1 MQAPHPPLRDYYG
14 EERERSAWVSGIF
27 TKTAADYDRLELVV
41 GLGTGSLYRRVAL
54 RRAGLRP
61 GMTVLD
67 IGAGTGIL
75 ARAAAQ
81 VVGDPARVT
90 GVDPSTGML
99 EHAKVAA
106 GVRLLSGSAESIPVP
121 DACADFLCM
130 GYALRHVAD
139 LHVAFREFFRVLRP
153 GGRLCLLEIT
163 APARGLPRALL
174 KAWLSGAVPRIATLV
189 CRAPDS
195 NLLMRYNWETIAN
208 CVRPDCILDA
218 LEDCGFADVDRQV
231 DLGVFSAYLAQKPA

>member
-1 MQAPHPPLRDYYG
+1 MQAPHSPLRDYYG
-14 EERERSAWVSGIF
+14 EERDRSTWVRGIF
-27 TKTAADYDRLELVV
+27 TRTAADYDRLEFVV

-67 IGAGTGIL
+67 VGTGTGIL

-90 GVDPSTGML
+90 GIDPSSGML
-99 EHAKVAA
+99 AHAKVAP

-121 DACADFLCM
+121 DACADFLSM

-139 LHVAFREFFRVLRP
+139 LHAAFREFFRVLRAD
-153 GGRLCLLEIT
+153 GRLCLLEIT

-174 KAWLSGAVPRIATLV
+174 RAWLLGAVPRIAKRV

-195 NLLMRYNWETIAN
+195 SELMRYNWDTIVN
-208 CVRPDCILDA
+208 CVRPDCILSA
-218 LEDCGFADVDRQV
+218 LEDSGFADVDRRV
-231 DLGVFSAYLAQKPA
+231 DLGIFSAYLARKPA